1 MMYEHRQIPFERP
14 SERFNLENRSSY
26 TSSKY
31 IADQKA
37 DRYPNEGIN
46 SAPVAPPRT
55 QFEEVQKRTQS
66 PSTYGG
72 QEQSLSSGTSVQN
85 VWIARNVESNRCSPP
100 AYNES
105 SGDGRVLTPGS
116 RISTQTSALEK
127 VSSGRW
133 NSRILSPSNEL
144 HSSSDY
150 GQKQFDGERDSTGD
164 QAIYNETTRF
174 DMDRD

>member
-14 SERFNLENRSSY
+14 SESINSENRSRY

-37 DRYPNEGIN
+37 DRYPNEGMT

-55 QFEEVQKRTQS
+55 QFEEVQKIIQS
-66 PSTYGG
+66 RSTYGG

-150 GQKQFDGERDSTGD
+150 GQKQFDGERDSAGD
-164 QAIYNETTRF
+164 QVVYNETTRF